1 MNLENDLI
9 DIIKRYFSVEGISY
23 EDKGSGSDFATR
35 YLEMHTRR
43 IYSRPRAVYFSDE
56 IHYSLGDLA
65 RQQDEGIRE
74 EALDA
79 WHTVFRIWHLLVEGQ
94 TVLPYLSERV
104 SNSRTQDWI
113 LWDYGM
119 HHFHLNS
126 QLDES
131 GIVKRSDYLLLVIV
145 TEEAAYFVDVRLH
158 RDLSENL
165 WVRQDLLKIVVSNWP
180 ELANS
185 RVLRGVRGS
194 SLTED
199 EERELRR
206 KRTNHARASGG
217 KAIAPL
223 GGGMMADGSSLMCRW
238 WGMNLV
244 HELKW
249 HESYLQSHSRE
260 VKAAFQAKGINA
272 NSEMQFQL
280 VYLDSLE
287 LSPEAIESL
296 QTDDYPSR
304 GLHRMGF
311 AIVESQT
318 RLPIRLL

>member
-1 MNLENDLI
+1 M
-9 DIIKRYFSVEGISY
+9 
-23 EDKGSGSDFATR
+23 
-35 YLEMHTRR
+35 
-43 IYSRPRAVYFSDE
+43 
-56 IHYSLGDLA
+56 
-65 RQQDEGIRE
+65 
-74 EALDA
+74 
-79 WHTVFRIWHLLVEGQ
+79 
-94 TVLPYLSERV
+94 
-104 SNSRTQDWI
+104 
-113 LWDYGM
+113 
-119 HHFHLNS
+119 
-126 QLDES
+126 
-131 GIVKRSDYLLLVIV
+131 
-145 TEEAAYFVDVRLH
+145 DVRLH

-223 GGGMMADGSSLMCRW
+223 SGGMMADGSSLMCRW